1 MRNKEIKQAALA
13 NHLSISLHHICNIYS
28 QDMHVGVLLK
38 LFVWEIKLMER
49 MDVGI
54 RIREA
59 RKQKKF
65 TQQMLADAIGVSEMY
80 ISQIERGI
88 KMPSLNLFIQ
98 IITVLDISADYILRD
113 TLPSGKDFVYQE
125 VTELLDKLSNKQ
137 RRGAINILNAYIHSL

>member
-1 MRNKEIKQAALA
+1 
-13 NHLSISLHHICNIYS
+13 
-28 QDMHVGVLLK
+28 
-38 LFVWEIKLMER
+38 MER
-49 MDVGI
+49 MEVGI

-59 RKQKKF
+59 RKQKEF

-80 ISQIERGI
+80 ISQIERGL

-113 TLPSGKDFVYQE
+113 TLPSGKKFVYQE
-125 VTELLDKLSNKQ
+125 VAELLDKLSNKQ